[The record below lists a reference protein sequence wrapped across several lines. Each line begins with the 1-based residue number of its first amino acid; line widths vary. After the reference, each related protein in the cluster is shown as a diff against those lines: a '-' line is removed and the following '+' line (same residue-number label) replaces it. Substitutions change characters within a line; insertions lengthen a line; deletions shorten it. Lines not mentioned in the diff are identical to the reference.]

1 VEKQAAMIDEAL
13 PATMRRE
20 ALRDKHGRVLID
32 DKGNVG
38 AGVRTIGGIPRG
50 QLSSAAVGNLIEW
63 FDWNA
68 YAFLSVYFAK
78 QFFPANTS
86 TVVALLGTFGI
97 MAVGFLMR
105 PIAGLVIGKIADLR
119 GRRFAML
126 LTVYG
131 MGIAALTMAVVP
143 TYAQIGILAPLI
155 LLAARII
162 QGICIG
168 GEYGAM
174 SAFAMESSPRG
185 KRGTVAGVL
194 NAVAQSGQLAVTI
207 LVVGATLL
215 LSATDMTEW
224 GWRLIFGVGAAL
236 SIFGIWIRRNMVET
250 ASDKPAQKHAA
261 GLFASFRAFPKQSL
275 QVVGLTIGF
284 TVMVYA
290 WGSYIPAFAFT
301 YKGVD
306 PKLGLIS
313 TMISAVVGGIAA
325 LALGPVSDKFGRR
338 KTMLAAGLVLA
349 IGTVPAMNLITSFG
363 TLITFQALA
372 AVALGMLQ
380 VSSMPA
386 YSELFP
392 RQFRAAGLGFPYA
405 LTVGLVGGTAPLV
418 GTQFAAWNI
427 GAAFPWYLA
436 VLMLISVVF
445 YARMKET
452 AYSPLPE

>member
-1 VEKQAAMIDEAL
+1 MSNKLDGVTEDAVPTKRVAL
-13 PATMRRE
+13 
-20 ALRDKHGRVLID
+20 LDNQGRVLID
-32 DKGNVG
+32 EAGNVG
-38 AGVRTIGGIPRG
+38 KGVRTIGGIPRG
-50 QLSSAAVGNLIEW
+50 QLNSAAVGNLIEW

-78 QFFPANTS
+78 QFFPADTS
-86 TVVALLGTFGI
+86 PVVALMGTFGI

-105 PIAGLVIGKIADLR
+105 PLAGLVIGKVADLK
-119 GRRFAML
+119 GRRFALL

-131 MGIAALTMAVVP
+131 MGISALTMAVVP

-155 LLAARII
+155 LLAARMV

-168 GEYGAM
+168 GEYGAVC
-174 SAFAMESSPRG
+174 AFAMESSPRG

-194 NAVAQSGQLAVTI
+194 NAVGQSGQLAVTA
-207 LVVGATLL
+207 LVVSATLL
-215 LSATDMTEW
+215 LSASDMSDW
-224 GWRLIFGVGAAL
+224 GWRIIFGIGAAL

-250 ASDKPAQKHAA
+250 ADDKPAEKHST

-275 QVVGLTIGF
+275 QVVGLTAGF

-290 WGSYIPAFAFT
+290 WGAYIPAFAFT

-313 TMISAVVGGIAA
+313 TMISAIVGGIAA

-338 KTMLAAGLVLA
+338 KTMVAAGLVLA

-363 TLITFQALA
+363 TLIAFQACA
-372 AVALGMLQ
+372 AVALAMLQ

-386 YSELFP
+386 YAELFP
-392 RQFRAAGLGFPYA
+392 RRFRAAGLGFPYA
-405 LTVGLVGGTAPLV
+405 LTVGLIGGTAPMV

-452 AYSPLPE
+452 AFSPLPE